1 MIPGWLL
8 HGDLPPVGN
17 RLVFDAANYPPLHFD
32 GYTRVDVQS
41 GTAALAL
48 ALLIARQRH
57 PHIETPTVI
66 LPAYGCPDLIAAA
79 EYAGVRPVLV
89 DISIDDP
96 GYDLDQLARAIDS
109 RAIAVIAVN
118 FLGIRERL
126 IELRTI
132 LEAHPQVLLIEDNA
146 QWFPEPINGVPLIGD
161 MVCLSFGRGKPVSL
175 LGGGMLLIHS
185 RLGLDIPAVDAAEP
199 CGKAFS
205 LKTQLLNLLLKP
217 RFFPL
222 INRNPLIELGL
233 TRFKPLNVIRALD
246 EQRAQMLPGAAA
258 HYLAHSRALENAWQ
272 QAIAQLPQVDDLAVD
287 PQRRGRLLRYPLL
300 TKSADT
306 RVALWQQLDV
316 AGLGVT
322 AMYRCALP
330 EVHGVEGKFD
340 LFADYPNARNFA
352 GRLLTLPT
360 HAQVPLSAVERMCT
374 IISDYT
380 ALR

>member
-17 RLVFDAANYPPLHFD
+17 PIVFDAANYPPLHFD
-32 GYTRVDVQS
+32 GYTMVGVQS

-48 ALLIARQRH
+48 ALLITRQRH

-96 GYDLDQLARAIDS
+96 SYDLEQLARAIDN
-109 RAIAVIAVN
+109 RTIAVVAVN
-118 FLGIRERL
+118 FLGVRERL
-126 IELRTI
+126 IELREI
-132 LEAHPQVLLIEDNA
+132 LTAHPHVSLIEDNA
-146 QWFPEPINGVPLIGD
+146 QWFPEPINGAHLLGD

-175 LGGGMLLIHS
+175 LGGGMLLVNNN
-185 RLGLDIPAVDAAEP
+185 LGLDVPAVAAAQP
-199 CGKAFS
+199 SGKAFS
-205 LKTQLLNLLLKP
+205 LKTWLLNLLLKP

-233 TRFKPLNVIRALD
+233 TRFKPLTVIRALD
-246 EQRAQMLPGAAA
+246 ERRMQMLPAAVA
-258 HYLAHSRALENAWQ
+258 HYLARSRAIEKAWQ
-272 QAIAQLPQVDDLAVD
+272 QAIAQLPEVYALAVD

-300 TKSADT
+300 TKSADV
-306 RVALWQQLDV
+306 RAALWRQLDA
-316 AGLGVT
+316 AGLGAT

-330 EVHGVEGKFD
+330 EVHGVDGKFD
-340 LFADYPNARNFA
+340 VFADYPNARSFA
-352 GRLLTLPT
+352 ARLLTLPT
-360 HAQVPLSAVERMCT
+360 HAQVTPAAVERMRA
-374 IISDYT
+374 IISDN
-380 ALR
+380 RF